1 MRLRPEQLPGH
12 LKRGP
17 LAGVW
22 LVSGDEPL
30 QLLEAVDAIR
40 QQARATGYA
49 ERQVLDV
56 HRYFDWNELAQAG
69 ASLSLFSERRI
80 VEARLG
86 GYSPGK
92 EGGQA
97 LADFC
102 ARNDQDTLLLIS
114 ADRFDKKAQ
123 QTRWF
128 KAVDAAGVVIQVW
141 PVEAA
146 QLPAWIGKRM
156 ERHGRRMEPEAA
168 ELIAQR
174 VEGNLLAACQEV
186 DKLVLL
192 MDAPVV
198 TLADVAR
205 AVTDSARYDVFDM
218 LDAGLAGNGG
228 RVAVMLRGLRQEDA
242 EPMAVFGACMFELRR
257 FCAMAAA
264 AATGTPPDRVAA
276 EWHVR
281 PQHVPAVRAALARIS
296 ASRASRFLREAAHV
310 ERVLKGA
317 TRLDPWFAL
326 ETFLLRIAGVGI
338 ESPLIIMGAR

>member
-1 MRLRPEQLPGH
+1 MY
-12 LKRGP
+12 
-17 LAGVW
+17 

-30 QLLEAVDAIR
+30 QLMEAADAVR
-40 QQARATGYA
+40 QRARAEGFG

-80 VEARLG
+80 IELRLA
-86 GYSPGK
+86 GYSPGR

-97 LADFC
+97 LVDFC
-102 ARNDQDTLLLIS
+102 GRPDADTLLLIT
-114 ADRFDKKAQ
+114 ADRLDQKAQ
-123 QTRWF
+123 QVRWF
-128 KAVDAAGVVIQVW
+128 KAVDGAGVVVQVW

-146 QLPAWIGKRM
+146 QLPVWIARRM
-156 ERHGRRMEPEAA
+156 ERHGRRMDPDAA

-186 DKLVLL
+186 DKLALL
-192 MDAPVV
+192 VDAGNV
-198 TLADVAR
+198 TLDDVAR

-218 LDAGLAGNGG
+218 LDAGLAGNGA
-228 RVAVMLRGLRQEDA
+228 RVAQMVRGLRQEDT

-264 AATGTPPDRVAA
+264 AAGGAAPDRVMG
-276 EWHVR
+276 EWR
-281 PQHVPAVRAALARIS
+281 IRQQHMPAVRAALARIP
-296 ASRASRFLREAAHV
+296 APRATRFLREAAHV
-310 ERVLKGA
+310 ERALKGA
-317 TRLDPWFAL
+317 TKLDPWFAL

-338 ESPLIIMGAR
+338 ESPLVIMGAR